1 MSSQRKGK
9 SVVILRQNFIVGY
22 VEKVIVFNA
31 AFNSCTLATPTGNGR
46 VSVRHHLLKEV
57 ISCHATVCAQHKI
70 ITFQKVMVVMV
81 VLALHVVLLEGAMT

>member
-1 MSSQRKGK
+1 MSSQRRKK
-9 SVVILRQNFIVGY
+9 IVVILRQNFIVGY

-46 VSVRHHLLKEV
+46 VSVRHHIQEV
-57 ISCHATVCAQHKI
+57 KSCHATVCAQHKI
-70 ITFQKVMVVMV
+70 ITFQKVTVVMV